1 MMKTTIKISAAF
13 LFLFANLA
21 FADLIY
27 FDNGDIDE
35 GFATTNG
42 AIMTITSED
51 KKGEY
56 GVSTNRVLRVEF
68 GLWFKDLNDAERSIA
83 EASKN
88 MEVVKKTLGTIDEV
102 RHTVVPKVQ
111 RELGN
116 LNKKFSLIPD
126 SNGSKAMMGINVFLF
141 AVFIVLVIVSVV
153 CNIVVLIDAF
163 KNSIVWGILSLFIPI
178 VLFIYFLTRY
188 TGNKGKT
195 FFWMISPIIWFG
207 LMLLAFSQQ
216 KI

>member
-1 MMKTTIKISAAF
+1 MMKTITIIFGAF
-13 LFLFANLA
+13 LFLIANLT
-21 FADLIY
+21 FGDLIY

-35 GFATTNG
+35 GFATSNG
-42 AIMTITSED
+42 AIMTITTED

-68 GLWFKDLNDAERSIA
+68 GLWFKDLNESERRIA

-88 MEVVKKTLGTIDEV
+88 MAVVKKTLSTIEEV
-102 RHTVVPKVQ
+102 HQTVVPQVQ
-111 RELGN
+111 RELRN
-116 LNKKFSLIPD
+116 LNKKFSFIPD
-126 SNGSKAMMGINVFLF
+126 SKGSKTMMIMNIFLIF
-141 AVFIVLVIVSVV
+141 VLIVLIIVSVV
-153 CNIVVLIDAF
+153 CNIVVLVDAF
-163 KNSIVWGILSLFIPI
+163 RYSIVWGILSLFVPL
-178 VLFIYFLTRY
+178 VLFIYFITRY